1 MLIIASLE
9 TKHEEVNDLVDRI
22 GRHGFQCEI
31 IDTSLRSGGVQLDG
45 KGKIAAMHACA
56 QSANASIRRAM
67 AGGAQ
72 VVVGI
77 GGGTGAQIIAEAISD
92 LPFAMPK
99 ILINTMAHD
108 MRPDTA
114 DNSVII
120 IPSVSDLAG
129 MNPTLR
135 QVFENAA
142 AVVAGLAR
150 AATFHPHI
158 STSPT
163 IGMTTLGTTSRGAD
177 LAKAML
183 QEAGHEVTAFH
194 ANGYGGKAFTRWC
207 ACGAFSGVM
216 DFTTHE
222 VTRVLFDRACNV
234 PSDRYQAAAKSNLP
248 QVVLPGGV
256 NFMSRGPLDHLSDEQ
271 RTLPH
276 YTHSYSFT
284 HIGLTP
290 DQMAQCA
297 DYLAE
302 HLTALPTPTI
312 MIVPMGGFSTEDR
325 SGGAI
330 ENRAGREAFARI
342 MESQASSGFE
352 VRRVETH
359 ICEAETAEAA
369 VSAMTELLGRTSN
382 RPRPADAHTHDRA
395 RHMTASR

>member
-1 MLIIASLE
+1 MPLSLKPQAPVLVVASLE
-9 TKHEEVNDLVDRI
+9 TKHEEVNDLVSRV
-22 GRHGFQCEI
+22 GRHGFQSEV

-45 KGKIAAMHACA
+45 KGKVAAMHACA
-56 QSANASIRRAM
+56 KSANAAIRQAM

-99 ILINTMAHD
+99 IIINTMAHD

-142 AVVAGLAR
+142 AVIAGLAR

-163 IGMTTLGTTSRGAD
+163 IGMTTLGTTSQGAD
-177 LAKAML
+177 KTKALL
-183 QEAGHEVTAFH
+183 QKHGLEVTAFH

-207 ACGAFSGVM
+207 QCGAFSGVL

-222 VTRVLFDRACNV
+222 VTRVLFDRACSV
-234 PSDRYQAAAKSNLP
+234 PAERYKAAARSNLP
-248 QVVLPGGV
+248 QVVLPG
-256 NFMSRGPLDHLSDEQ
+256 
-271 RTLPH
+271 
-276 YTHSYSFT
+276 
-284 HIGLTP
+284 
-290 DQMAQCA
+290 
-297 DYLAE
+297 
-302 HLTALPTPTI
+302 
-312 MIVPMGGFSTEDR
+312 
-325 SGGAI
+325 
-330 ENRAGREAFARI
+330 
-342 MESQASSGFE
+342 
-352 VRRVETH
+352 
-359 ICEAETAEAA
+359 
-369 VSAMTELLGRTSN
+369 
-382 RPRPADAHTHDRA
+382 
-395 RHMTASR
+395 